1 MEYQDYYKV
10 LGVERNATA
19 KDIKSAYRKLTKK
32 YHPDVNKDDANAE
45 KKYRQ
50 INEAYEVLGDPDKRA
65 KYDQFGS
72 QWEQYQKMGG
82 NPFGGGGGAQ
92 SINLEDLLRQFGAYS
107 ESSSTGRQ
115 SAGSSGYSSFFDSL
129 FGGLGGS
136 NPFSDLGQN
145 MGGADPFSR
154 SSSQRGR
161 SRQSASYGSAD
172 RSAKNGK
179 DLECETV
186 ISVAEAYSGTTRT
199 VTVERTDDC
208 PVCGG
213 RGTKNAAP
221 CDACFGSGKTRTPRQ
236 IEVHIPVGIQD
247 GQKVRLKGEGEPGL
261 RGGANGDLYLKVSI
275 SKNDA
280 FAVNGNDVEGELWV
294 SLYDA
299 LFGGSVDFVTPN
311 GKTVGLKIKPGTQ
324 NGTRLKLAGLGI
336 PGKKKGDLYVRV
348 MVKLPTSL
356 SAKQEK
362 LFRELDDRK
371 A

>member
-10 LGVERNATA
+10 LGVERNASA

-32 YHPDVNKDDANAE
+32 YHPDVNKNDANAE

-92 SINLEDLLRQFGAYS
+92 SINLEDLLRQFGGGT
-107 ESSSTGRQ
+107 SSRQSTG
-115 SAGSSGYSSFFDSL
+115 GGSGYSSFFDSL

-136 NPFSDLGQN
+136 NPFGDIGQS
-145 MGGADPFSR
+145 MGANPFGRSTGRGGGRTSQSTSYGGFDR
-154 SSSQRGR
+154 SSKSGQ
-161 SRQSASYGSAD
+161 
-172 RSAKNGK
+172 
-179 DLECETV
+179 DLECETT
-186 ISVAEAYSGTTRT
+186 ITVAEAFNGTTRT
-199 VTVERTDDC
+199 VTIERTGDC

-213 RGTKNAAP
+213 RGTKNSAP
-221 CDACFGSGKTRTPRQ
+221 CDACFGSGQSRIPRQ
-236 IEVHIPVGIQD
+236 IEVHIPAGIQP
-247 GQKVRLKGEGEPGL
+247 GQKVRVKGEGEPGI
-261 RGGANGDLYLKVSI
+261 RGGSNGDLYLKVSI
-275 SKNDA
+275 SKSDA
-280 FAVNGNDVEGELWV
+280 FTIDGNDVEGELWI

-311 GKTVGLKIKPGTQ
+311 GKTIGLKIKAGTQ
-324 NGTRLKLAGLGI
+324 NGTRLKLAGLGL
-336 PGKKKGDLYVRV
+336 PGKQKGDLYVRI

-356 SAKQEK
+356 SSEQEK
-362 LFRELDDRK
+362 LFRQLDDRK